1 MKKTCNHIKLNGDP
15 CRALAMRQQQ
25 YCYFHLRFRESHNL
39 PGTDNYQPPV
49 LEDADSIQ
57 LLIADV
63 IRGLLHKTI
72 DPKTGNSLLYAA
84 QLSSLNTS
92 RKSRPS
98 AVSEVRNDRT
108 AEMSLAQLVLDTLDQ
123 HDKGLLDPDS
133 GTANSDE

>member
-1 MKKTCNHIKLNGDP
+1 
-15 CRALAMRQQQ
+15 MRQQQ
-25 YCYFHLRFRESHNL
+25 YCYFHLRFRESRNL

-63 IRGLLHKTI
+63 IRGLLNKTI

-84 QLSSLNTS
+84 QLASLNTS
-92 RKSRPS
+92 RKPKAS
-98 AVSEVRNDRT
+98 AASDTPKGGT

-123 HDKGLLDPDS
+123 HDKGLLEHEPCGDGRPRPSDVE
-133 GTANSDE
+133 GTDD